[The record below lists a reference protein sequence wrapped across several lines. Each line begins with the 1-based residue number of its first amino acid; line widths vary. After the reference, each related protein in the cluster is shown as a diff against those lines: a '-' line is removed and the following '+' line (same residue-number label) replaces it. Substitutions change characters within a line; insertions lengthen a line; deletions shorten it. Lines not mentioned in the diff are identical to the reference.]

1 MKIVMLGSPGVG
13 KGTQSKMLCAE
24 FGIPQI
30 STGDILRT
38 AIEKGIP
45 LGKKAQQF
53 MVRGELVLDDIMLG
67 LIEETLFG
75 GNPLEGF
82 ILDGFPRTIAQAEGL
97 DNLFKEHDKEL
108 DSVILL
114 ETDRDTIV
122 KRLSARRI
130 CRNCNAVYN
139 LLTNPSKS
147 AGLCDSCGGELY
159 QRDDDSPETIV
170 KRLEVYQKQTEPLVD
185 FYRSSGK
192 LRVVDGS
199 GSADEIYQNVK
210 TALGG

>member
-1 MKIVMLGSPGVG
+1 MKIVMLGPPGVG

-38 AIEKGIP
+38 GNENGIP

-53 MVRGELVLDDIMLG
+53 MVRGELVPDDIMLG

-75 GNPLEGF
+75 DNPLEGF

-97 DNLFKEHDKEL
+97 DNLFKEHDEEL

-139 LLTNPSKS
+139 LLTNPPKS

-159 QRDDDSPETIV
+159 QRDDDRPETIV

-199 GSADEIYQNVK
+199 GSADEIYQHVK